1 MKILCGIRDIEKAL
15 EDYRTEFERIH
26 GISLKNGTL
35 LCSIGESKYKAS
47 EIAQKISVRFS
58 KCSKMIQD
66 AEQKG
71 LIQRTIGTE
80 DKRNMY
86 FTLTSK
92 GKKQLEHICSNKI
105 ELPEILASGLTSKQI

>member
-15 EDYRTEFERIH
+15 EDYKTEFERTH

-35 LCSIGESKYKAS
+35 LCSIGESEYKAS
-47 EIAQKISVRFS
+47 EIAQKISVRVS

-71 LIQRTIGTE
+71 LIQRTIGTH

-86 FTLTSK
+86 FTLTPK
-92 GKKQLEHICSNKI
+92 GKKQLEQISSNQI
-105 ELPEILASGLTSKQI
+105 ELPDILAYALKSKK